1 MKDQFRRIL
10 DLVRRTGDTMIVT
23 DPDAEDVYVV
33 MDIEQYEMLLDV
45 TGDIED
51 EGFEGDVLD
60 FPGEGE
66 LSSDVEEPVE
76 IHPSA
81 SDDFSPENI
90 WEAMKPAN
98 EEGETWDPAAMNE
111 EELADLERQYKAF
124 ASRNVKTAMEEVQK
138 PEEKIPE
145 KPVILEAEDD
155 ELGEEQFY
163 LEPVE

>member
-33 MDIEQYEMLLDV
+33 MDIDQYEMLLDV
-45 TGDIED
+45 TGEMEFEED
-51 EGFEGDVLD
+51 VSDFERE
-60 FPGEGE
+60 P
-66 LSSDVEEPVE
+66 EE
-76 IHPSA
+76 HPSTKA
-81 SDDFSPENI
+81 EDPAPENI

-98 EEGETWDPAAMNE
+98 EEGETWDPGQMNE
-111 EELADLERQYKAF
+111 EELADLERQYQVF
-124 ASRNVKTAMEEVQK
+124 AQRNVKAALEETQK
-138 PEEKIPE
+138 ISENVPEPEKIAE
-145 KPVILEAEDD
+145 KQAQDD

>member
-45 TGDIED
+45 TGEM
-51 EGFEGDVLD
+51 EFEENEPD
-60 FPGEGE
+60 FQNEQ
-66 LSSDVEEPVE
+66 
-76 IHPSA
+76 HPSA
-81 SDDFSPENI
+81 SFEEADPAPENI

-98 EEGETWDPAAMNE
+98 EEGETWDPGQMNE
-111 EELADLERQYKAF
+111 EELADLERQYQVF
-124 ASRNVKTAMEEVQK
+124 AQRNVKAVLEETQK
-138 PEEKIPE
+138 PQEIISNPQKIAEKQ
-145 KPVILEAEDD
+145 AQDD